1 MSDYI
6 ISTSSTTDLPE
17 SYIKEHGILCLPFS
31 FIISDEQYE
40 DNFGNSMPAPV
51 FYNRLRNG
59 EMSRT
64 SLINADAFEKAFRE
78 ILESGRISCISSF
91 PRPSAAACKMRGP
104 WPKSSIPL

>member
-51 FYNRLRNG
+51 FYNRLLQRRNVPNFAHQC
-59 EMSRT
+59 RC
-64 SLINADAFEKAFRE
+64 L
-78 ILESGRISCISSF
+78 
-91 PRPSAAACKMRGP
+91 
-104 WPKSSIPL
+104 